1 MSAADANDLPYSSNA
16 CGSTSREEGMG
27 KQALLLCGCFTN
39 SVETAQVGGENVSEA
54 FPFDGRVAAG
64 QHNYGVDSR

>member
-1 MSAADANDLPYSSNA
+1 
-16 CGSTSREEGMG
+16 MG